1 MDLSPISTTPDN
13 DPITR
18 FSLEPPPIVYVQGT
32 HYEMG
37 WQIGQDR
44 RAVIQAMLATY
55 RRHFEAE
62 AERLRIRSWREATLH
77 ARKYLPFAEE
87 SVPHYVEEL
96 QGMADG
102 AELDFNDLLVLNCME
117 ALTEDALHRG
127 CTSLAA
133 APEVTA
139 DGRLLVGH
147 NEDWL
152 PDDFETVYLVHA
164 RPADE
169 PAYLAI
175 TYGGLLPNI
184 GFNACG
190 IAQCCDSVYPNDAR
204 IGVPRIFVS
213 RAVLAARTLD
223 AAIRAALNRRR
234 AAGYNHLIVHASGEM
249 YNVEVSAEDF
259 EVIYGGE
266 GILAHTN
273 NYVTRHMR
281 ALERDSE
288 ELIASRIRYN
298 RAFRLL
304 RSHAGTLDLPTI
316 QSILSDH
323 VNFPLSIC
331 NHIKITDRPL
341 ERQQT
346 IASLIMD
353 LANNTLYVTWGTPC
367 MATYHSYRLEP

>member
-1 MDLSPISTTPDN
+1 MDLSPVPITPEN
-13 DPITR
+13 DPNSR
-18 FSLEPPPIVYVQGT
+18 FSQQPVPVVYVQGT

-37 WQIGQDR
+37 RQIGQHR
-44 RAVIQAMLATY
+44 STAIHAMLATY
-55 RRHFEAE
+55 RRHFEADG
-62 AERLRIRSWREATLH
+62 ERLRIRSWREATLH

-87 SVPHYVEEL
+87 SVPQYVAEL

-102 AELDFNDLLVLNCME
+102 AEIDFNDLLVLNCME

-164 RPADE
+164 RPASE

-184 GFNACG
+184 GFNECG

-213 RAVLAARTLD
+213 RASFPTP
-223 AAIRAALNRRR
+223 
-234 AAGYNHLIVHASGEM
+234 
-249 YNVEVSAEDF
+249 
-259 EVIYGGE
+259 GE
-266 GILAHTN
+266 GEFYWVDLIGLRVVNRQHRVLGTVDGLIETGPHCVLSLRGEDPARRPTLIPFVDA
-273 NYVTRHMR
+273 YV
-281 ALERDSE
+281 
-288 ELIASRIRYN
+288 
-298 RAFRLL
+298 
-304 RSHAGTLDLPTI
+304 
-316 QSILSDH
+316 
-323 VNFPLSIC
+323 
-331 NHIKITDRPL
+331 DRVDR
-341 ERQQT
+341 EHGV
-346 IASLIMD
+346 IEVD
-353 LANNTLYVTWGTPC
+353 WG
-367 MATYHSYRLEP
+367 EDD